1 MMKDGILAE
10 VKSGRI
16 LVSDGAWGT
25 FLQKKGL
32 KPGECPE
39 LWCVERRAE
48 VLDVARNY
56 IAAGADMIESDSFG
70 GSRFKLEHYGLG
82 DRTAEINE
90 AAARVSREAAGA
102 EKWVIASIGPTGKML
117 AAGDVTEEELY
128 AAFKEQAM
136 ALAKGGADA
145 LCIETMSAADEA
157 GIAIRAARE
166 NTKCEVICTFTF
178 QRGAKGYRTM
188 MGLSPVQAAQAAVK
202 AGAHIIGPNCGNG
215 MEQMIE
221 IVREMRAAAN
231 ATPILVHANAGL
243 PKTVNGADV
252 FPESPEEMAA
262 RVKAIVDAGASIV
275 GGCCGTTP
283 AHIRAIRK
291 TVDALV

>member
-1 MMKDGILAE
+1 M
-10 VKSGRI
+10 
-16 LVSDGAWGT
+16 SDGAWGT

-39 LWCVERRAE
+39 LWCVDRRAE
-48 VLDVARNY
+48 VLDVARGY
-56 IAAGADMIESDSFG
+56 ITAGADMIESDSFG

-102 EKWVIASIGPTGKML
+102 GKWVIASIGPTGKML

-128 AAFKEQAM
+128 AAFKEQSM

-166 NTKCEVICTFTF
+166 NTHCEVICTFTF

-188 MGLSPVQAAQAAVK
+188 MGLSPAKAAEEAVQ

-221 IVREMRAAAN
+221 IVKEMRAAAKT
-231 ATPILVHANAGL
+231 TPILVHANAGL
-243 PKTVNGADV
+243 PQTVKGVDV
-252 FPESPEEMAA
+252 FPESPEDMAA
-262 RVKAIVDAGASIV
+262 RVKAIVDAGANIV

-283 AHIRAIRK
+283 AHIQAIRK
-291 TVDALV
+291 AVDALV